1 MSLFCLTP
9 QAEKAIKEKFL
20 SGELDFE
27 KISNAKTSEERRAL
41 FSFLGDGTA
50 LKLNEALETRLL
62 RPNQQRAMSTF
73 FQQALGVK
81 EPARRDILTQ
91 VLKQERLLNPK
102 ELESFMADAMA
113 AKYGHKTTQEQAKH
127 LFELA
132 KVSNDKLSAI
142 KEESP
147 IGSPERLEQ
156 GAARVAFVKY
166 RSQLEQESNKIPLK
180 ELITNPIELFTQLSG
195 LSKSFVASMN
205 NHFFGRQGWRTL
217 FDKPKIWTD
226 NFMKSWSDAGKEI
239 QGISAMDAIKADV
252 WSRPNSLNGL
262 YAIHKID
269 VKLDK
274 EEQIPSHA
282 PTRIPLLGRLFSA
295 SNSMFEGAS
304 LRIRAD
310 FADAVFKEAQEN
322 GVDVRDPK
330 TNLGTLVNSITARGQ
345 VDTRGKFGQLVNAA
359 IFSPKYL
366 KSQLDL
372 MGAIPDYLINKTPLG
387 EGKETGEFARAVHAR
402 NALKTIVGIST
413 ILAVA
418 KLLDPDSVE
427 LDPRSSRSGKIWVGA
442 DHEIGIDVTAGNA
455 SLWTLAARLTP
466 SMHNGEWGLWS
477 ENQSGKWTNNSPLAH
492 TKHNPAELITGFLE
506 QRTAPL
512 TSYILS
518 YIDKKYWDKES
529 DAGKALKLVSP
540 MNAQAISELNKD
552 SEKINNV
559 LYTFL
564 VSAGFL
570 GTHIAPDFQHRK
582 EE

>member
-1 MSLFCLTP
+1 MFCLTP
-9 QAEKAIKEKFL
+9 QAEKLIKEKFL
-20 SGELDFE
+20 SGELDFD
-27 KISNAKTSEERRAL
+27 KISNAKNSDERREL
-41 FSFLGDGTA
+41 FSFLGRENA
-50 LKLNEALETRLL
+50 IKFNEALETRLL

-73 FQQALGVK
+73 FQQALGIK
-81 EPARRDILTQ
+81 HPATRDVISTIM
-91 VLKQERLLNPK
+91 KQERLLNPEK
-102 ELESFMADAMA
+102 LENFMSDAMA
-113 AKYGHKTTQEQAKH
+113 AKYGHKTTQAQAKH
-127 LFELA
+127 IFDLA
-132 KVSNDKLSAI
+132 KVANDKLAAI
-142 KEESP
+142 KEDSP
-147 IGSPERLEQ
+147 VGSPERLEQ
-156 GAARVAFVKY
+156 GAARVALVKY
-166 RSQLEQESNKIPLK
+166 LSQLKAENEKMPLK
-180 ELITNPIELFTQLSG
+180 DLITDPVEMFTRLSG
-195 LSKSFVASMN
+195 LSKSLVATFN

-217 FDKPKIWTD
+217 FDKPDIWTK
-226 NFMKSWSDAGKEI
+226 NFMKSWGDAGKEI
-239 QGISAMDAIKADV
+239 QGVDAMDAIKADV

-269 VKLDK
+269 VKLDR
-274 EEQIPSHA
+274 EEAIPSHS

-310 FADAVFKEAQEN
+310 FADVVLKQAEEN

-330 TNLGTLVNSITARGQ
+330 TNIGTLVNSITARGNINIP
-345 VDTRGKFGQLVNAA
+345 GKFGKIVNTAM
-359 IFSPKYL
+359 FSPKYL

-387 EGKETGEFARAVHAR
+387 KGTSEGEFARSVHAK

-413 ILAVA
+413 ILAVS

-427 LDPRSSRSGKIWVGA
+427 LDIRSSRFGKIWVGA

-477 ENQSGKWTNNSPLAH
+477 QSQSGKWTNNSPLAN
-492 TKHNPAELITGFLE
+492 TRHNPAELITGFLE
-506 QRTAPL
+506 QRAAPL
-512 TSYILS
+512 TSFLLS
-518 YIDKKYWDKES
+518 YIDRKYWDKETT
-529 DAGKALKLVSP
+529 GQKALKLVSP

-552 SEKINNV
+552 SEKINST

-564 VSAGFL
+564 VAAGFL